1 MVNKTNNR
9 MTTAGYVTQLVQLD
23 DEKTSI
29 PIISMESTSNIFFK
43 TELTQKLYKS
53 IHQSYNITHGY
64 RCISS
69 TN

>member
-1 MVNKTNNR
+1 MVNKTNIR

-29 PIISMESTSNIFFK
+29 PIISVENTSNIFFK
-43 TELTQKLYKS
+43 SEITQKLYKS
-53 IHQSYNITHGY
+53 ICQSYNITHGY